1 MFKGIIK
8 ALSKTED
15 LSNIETFLKA
25 LPIIGI
31 CILGIFGVTAF
42 IILTVRLLNKFSIW
56 LEERKNN
63 NGAE

>member
-1 MFKGIIK
+1 MFKGLIK
-8 ALSKTED
+8 ALAKTED
-15 LSNIETFLKA
+15 LSNTETFLKA

-31 CILGIFGVTAF
+31 CLLGIFGVTAF
-42 IILTVRLLNKFSIW
+42 IILTVRLLNKFSTW